1 MWTVD
6 EFLKRAYATR
16 REQEVTL
23 SLSLSLS
30 NVDSCCPWDF
40 FLSNVSNVNNVI
52 SEIYRFRL
60 AGRTLSCTPSQRRK
74 QIEMLGRKIYWSF
87 YFLFLPSRPLGL
99 TSNNSICYTPLPP
112 RHPSAENVPVLVMR
126 CWWVCVCV
134 FLPQRAPTK
143 QLDMPKMVHDADKP
157 KGRKCFGV
165 YSRKWQLGA
174 PTRLTAPDRD
184 NGAEMLL
191 PSRRWRRRRP
201 VGLTTQNVK
210 QC

>member
-1 MWTVD
+1 MP
-6 EFLKRAYATR
+6 RGANR
-16 REQEVTL
+16 R
-23 SLSLSLS
+23 SPSHSLSLS

-126 CWWVCVCV
+126 CWWVCVSS
-134 FLPQRAPTK
+134 
-143 QLDMPKMVHDADKP
+143 P
-157 KGRKCFGV
+157 KGPQPNNLTC
-165 YSRKWQLGA
+165 RKWYTT
-174 PTRLTAPDRD
+174 PTNPKGVNVSGSILENDSS
-184 NGAEMLL
+184 G
-191 PSRRWRRRRP
+191 RRP
-201 VGLTTQNVK
+201 VWQRATETTGWRCSYPRDDDDDDNSKCQTMLN
-210 QC
+210 